1 MEGLAE
7 DEHGECVE
15 HVRGQCQDHRL
26 DGHCQEIWAL
36 VIALTLTA
44 ASAASA
50 VAASAA
56 SAVAASAASA
66 AAAAARVVT
75 AVCGQCF
82 TRGPR
87 RRL

>member
-26 DGHCQEIWAL
+26 DGHCQEVWAL

-44 ASAASA
+44 ACAASAASA
-50 VAASAA
+50 VAAS
-56 SAVAASAASA
+56 AASAASA

-75 AVCGQCF
+75 AVRGQCF